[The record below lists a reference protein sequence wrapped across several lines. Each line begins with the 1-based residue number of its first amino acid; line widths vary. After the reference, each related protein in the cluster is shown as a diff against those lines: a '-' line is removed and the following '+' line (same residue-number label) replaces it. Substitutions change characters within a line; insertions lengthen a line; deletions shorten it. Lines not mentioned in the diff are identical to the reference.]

1 MDIFRDYKRDRR
13 DVMGQCQMKG
23 EEYENEKKRKQEL
36 FITSM
41 RYYVFGAA
49 ELTRKEIKLLKDSG
63 IIKRRLSRF
72 PQMNQVPGIPE
83 DSNEEDNADLLESAR
98 MYLAT
103 KASEPE
109 IDNK

>member
-13 DVMGQCQMKG
+13 DVMGQCLMKG

-41 RYYVFGAA
+41 RYYVFGAVD
-49 ELTRKEIKLLKDSG
+49 LSRKDIKLLKDSG

-72 PQMNQVPGIPE
+72 PQMNQANGIPE
-83 DSNEEDNADLLESAR
+83 DSNEEDN
-98 MYLAT
+98 
-103 KASEPE
+103 
-109 IDNK
+109 